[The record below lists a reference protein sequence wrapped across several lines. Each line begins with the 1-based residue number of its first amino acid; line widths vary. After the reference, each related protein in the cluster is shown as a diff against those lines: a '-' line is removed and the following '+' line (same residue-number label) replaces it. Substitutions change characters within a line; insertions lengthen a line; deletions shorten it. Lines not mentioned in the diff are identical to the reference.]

1 MYIHTGKGRIIFT
14 RELIG
19 IFKYDLFVSEK
30 LTSNEKIWQHNVN
43 QLKVNKGRSQSIIVT
58 DREIFS
64 APISPLTLAGR
75 SNK

>member
-1 MYIHTGKGRIIFT
+1 MYIHTGNGRIIFK

-19 IFKYDLFVSEK
+19 IFNYDLFVREK
-30 LTSNEKIWQHNVN
+30 LASNEKIWQQNAN
-43 QLKVNKGRSQSIIVT
+43 ELRANKGRSQSIIVT

-64 APISPLTLAGR
+64 APISPPTLAGR

>member
-1 MYIHTGKGRIIFT
+1 MYIHTGNSRIIFK

-19 IFKYDLFVSEK
+19 IFNYDLFDSDK
-30 LTSNEKIWQHNVN
+30 LDNNEKIWQVNVN
-43 QLKVNKGRSQSIIVT
+43 KLMANKGRSQSIVLT
-58 DREIFS
+58 DREMFS

>member
-1 MYIHTGKGRIIFT
+1 MYIHTGNSRIIFK

-19 IFKYDLFVSEK
+19 IFNYDLFDSDN
-30 LTSNEKIWQHNVN
+30 LDNNEKIWQQNVN
-43 QLKVNKGRSQSIIVT
+43 ELKANKGRSQSIVVT
-58 DREIFS
+58 DREMFS

>member
-1 MYIHTGKGRIIFT
+1 MYIHTGNSRIIFK

-19 IFKYDLFVSEK
+19 IFNYDLFDSDQ
-30 LTSNEKIWQHNVN
+30 LDNNEKIWQQNVN
-43 QLKVNKGRSQSIIVT
+43 ELKAKKGRSQSIVVT
-58 DREIFS
+58 DRELFS